1 MHAPTPGSPQ
11 SQPPDNRRT
20 RRNVIAMAGI
30 LGSIAATIGATT
42 LAHAMGSI
50 PRGSGN
56 GGSGNGGI
64 VSFVGRRS
72 SPTLTRPPIEN
83 LGVGDMVSTVS
94 GESRAIKQVISW
106 TAERKPNRD
115 WTDDV
120 APIKICRSA
129 LAPNVPHRDLY
140 LSPGHALYLDGVLI
154 AAQGLVNDRSIVR
167 CSKGAEDRLT
177 YFQLDLEDHQ
187 VIFAEGAPVE
197 SCFGDGMILFAPR
210 WFENRKSQLASRL
223 RSAISPWVD
232 RRKAV
237 DKVRDHLD
245 VRGEFDL
252 VA

>member
-1 MHAPTPGSPQ
+1 
-11 SQPPDNRRT
+11 
-20 RRNVIAMAGI
+20 
-30 LGSIAATIGATT
+30 
-42 LAHAMGSI
+42 MGSI
-50 PRGSGN
+50 PAVLETVV
-56 GGSGNGGI
+56 I

-72 SPTLTRPPIEN
+72 SPTLTRLAIEN

-94 GESRAIKQVISW
+94 GELRAIKQVISW

-197 SCFGDGMILFAPR
+197 SMPWGRNDTFCSNLV
-210 WFENRKSQLASRL
+210 RKQKVSIGLKAKERNFTL
-223 RSAISPWVD
+223 D
-232 RRKAV
+232 R
-237 DKVRDHLD
+237 
-245 VRGEFDL
+245 
-252 VA
+252 